1 MDIHI
6 EALTKN
12 DWDDVRSIYLEGIAI
27 GEATLET
34 DPPSFEEWDSSHLSS
49 CRIIVRRGSQIVGW
63 AALSPVSSRRV
74 YRGVAEVS
82 IYIAASCRG
91 EGIGKA
97 LLDALIEASETAGIW
112 TLESSMFPENE
123 SSIRLHKSCSFRE
136 VGFRERIGELDGKW
150 RNTILMERRSK
161 VVGGGALA
169 SDKTNE

>member
-1 MDIHI
+1 MDIQI

-12 DWDDVRSIYLEGIAI
+12 DWDDVRSIYLEGIAT

-34 DPPSFEEWDSSHLSS
+34 APPSFEEWDSSHLSS
-49 CRIIVRRGSQIVGW
+49 CRIIARRGSQIVGW
-63 AALSPVSSRRV
+63 AALSPVSSRHV

-97 LLDALIEASETAGIW
+97 LLGALIEASETAGIW

-123 SSIRLHKSCSFRE
+123 LSIRLHKSCGFRD
-136 VGFRERIGELDGKW
+136 VGFRERIGELGGKW

-161 VVGGGALA
+161 VIGAGA
-169 SDKTNE
+169 PNSTEADR

>member
-1 MDIHI
+1 MDIQI
-6 EALTKN
+6 DALTKN
-12 DWDDVRSIYLEGIAI
+12 DWDNVRSIYLEGIAT

-49 CRIIVRRGSQIVGW
+49 CRIIARRGSQIVGW

-123 SSIRLHKSCSFRE
+123 LSIRLHKSCGFRD

-169 SDKTNE
+169 SDKANG